1 MQIAS
6 LVFYLTRWGGV
17 SPTVEYTVYSG
28 VNVCR
33 DAIHR
38 ELYYEYFV
46 HAYRYY
52 ARQV

>member
-28 VNVCR
+28 VNVRR
-33 DAIHR
+33 DAIH
-38 ELYYEYFV
+38 
-46 HAYRYY
+46 A
-52 ARQV
+52 